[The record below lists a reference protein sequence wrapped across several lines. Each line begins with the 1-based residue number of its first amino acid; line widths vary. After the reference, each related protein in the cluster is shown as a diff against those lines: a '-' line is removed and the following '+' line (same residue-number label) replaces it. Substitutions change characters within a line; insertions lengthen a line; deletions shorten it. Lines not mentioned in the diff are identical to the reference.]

1 MAKKKTTRKKK
12 TAKAAK
18 PARKIKLTA
27 RASRA
32 KASAKTKKQDEA
44 PATQANATRPSDLG
58 GSDRQLQGRFYK
70 SSHHKSHSA
79 KADAK

>member
-1 MAKKKTTRKKK
+1 MRTMKLALAGMALALAGTMV
-12 TAKAAK
+12 
-18 PARKIKLTA
+18 IGVVD
-27 RASRA
+27 
-32 KASAKTKKQDEA
+32 ASAKTKKQDEA